1 MATNTS
7 RRGGG
12 AASALRKTVGGAVS
26 SENVVDLIQRLGLL
40 DIAVD
45 KLRQRLESADV
56 DEFFDDMGDYLKRN
70 PEVIV
75 VLLGT
80 ITVAVGMVVYLE
92 RQSEW
97 RDFGRGNRDDFDG
110 DEEEEEAPRSRPRAA
125 PAQSAAGSRRRG

>member
-1 MATNTS
+1 MATNST
-7 RRGGG
+7 RRGAG
-12 AASALRKTVGGAVS
+12 AASALRKSVGSAVS
-26 SENVVDLIQRLGLL
+26 SETIVDLIQRLGLL

-56 DEFFDDMGDYLKRN
+56 DEFFEDIGGYLKRN

-92 RQSEW
+92 RQGDW
-97 RDFGRGNRDDFDG
+97 RDYARLDLDDFDS
-110 DEEEEEAPRSRPRAA
+110 DEEEAEAPAPRARA
-125 PAQSAAGSRRRG
+125 RAAQPARRRGTA